1 MEIEE
6 DNPNFDINAKYEDMI
21 NISKRIVEHHEF
33 VTDDTCEPPMF
44 VSLAYDVK
52 NYLPKLLKENQ
63 KQKEVID
70 KLSKTIYE
78 IDELRKTTGGYPSNY
93 IDNLL
98 DILKE
103 VK

>member
-1 MEIEE
+1 MKKEKV
-6 DNPNFDINAKYEDMI
+6 NPNFDINSKYEEMI
-21 NISKRIVEHHEF
+21 NVSKRIVEHHEF
-33 VTDDTCEPPMF
+33 VTDGTCGPPMF

-52 NYLPKLLKENQ
+52 NYLPKLLEENQ

-78 IDELRKTTGGYPSNY
+78 IDELSKTTGGYPSNY

-103 VK
+103 VE

>member
-1 MEIEE
+1 MDRRIF
-6 DNPNFDINAKYEDMI
+6 NPNFDINAKCNDMM
-21 NISKRIVEHHEF
+21 NVSKRIIEHHEF
-33 VTDDTCEPPMF
+33 VTDDNCESPMF
-44 VSLAYDVK
+44 VCLAYDVK
-52 NYLPKLLKENQ
+52 NYLPKLLEENQ

-78 IDELRKTTGGYPSNY
+78 IDELSKTTGGYPSNY

-103 VK
+103 VE